1 MQYEKSPGPNGI
13 PTEAFKSLN
22 GDGYKIFKQIIHKYW
37 KDKDYFPTRFT
48 HLTLSIIPKS
58 GDLSNASDILN

>member
-37 KDKDYFPTRFT
+37 KDKDYLPTGFT

-58 GDLSNASDILN
+58 SDLSNASDIPN